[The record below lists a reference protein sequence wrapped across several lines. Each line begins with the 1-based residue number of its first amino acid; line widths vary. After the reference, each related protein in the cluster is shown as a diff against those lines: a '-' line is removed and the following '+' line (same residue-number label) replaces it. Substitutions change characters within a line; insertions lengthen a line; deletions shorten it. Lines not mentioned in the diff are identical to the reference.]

1 MPDTIINSTSFSHFT
16 ASFLRFVSSN
26 LSSDEDMFFVANDSR
41 NCESSVYTRASAL
54 RHTLRT
60 YHLQFVLPELL
71 LFCLIQ
77 KWELPD
83 MIDEDVSKDG

>member
-16 ASFLRFVSSN
+16 ASFRRFVSSN
-26 LSSDEDMFFVANDSR
+26 LSSDDDMFFVAKDSR
-41 NCESSVYTRASAL
+41 NYESSVKARSSYPSRN
-54 RHTLRT
+54 LRT

-71 LFCLIQ
+71 LLCLI
-77 KWELPD
+77 KEREFPD